1 VIKESGVFMKK
12 MLLLLLVLLVG
23 CTGKY
28 DVVNQYEESYL
39 YYSDKEEYEYREVI
53 RLVDDGVYYNVYFN
67 IRYLVE
73 YDGLLYQ
80 SFDEIQELL
89 TLIGPEELYLIGYR
103 MEKIHIGRS
112 MWERNFDVE
121 DIND

>member
-1 VIKESGVFMKK
+1 MKK

-53 RLVDDGVYYNVYFN
+53 RLVEDGVYYNVYFN

-89 TLIGPEELYLIGYR
+89 ALIGPEELYLIGYR